1 MRRRFVYALA
11 LPLSLAACSRGKG
24 RHKPSAV
31 NVAHSWDAFYRDWIA
46 PIVHFGTPTL
56 IVFALL
62 LALSRALTPVMLT
75 TDTPGPRGANLLD
88 RARMAGMYWLGVV
101 ALAWSAV
108 EGVVIYPL
116 GRQEPH
122 AVWVAATSIVLIA
135 ASSAVVTTLYAVVGR
150 PLLRQVYAP
159 GVETEA
165 ARQARIH
172 DYARIS
178 LTVTVS
184 IVVLAAAAMCTVELY
199 LGWLV
204 DFHVL
209 NGIYAPLVYAPAL
222 ALLGIVIVG
231 RTRGIGLGL
240 LIHGH
245 DKTGSDDGG
254 LGAFV
259 RARLFALG
267 SAEPGGIRI
276 TERTDVSTLPSEAL
290 SLIPEGTLAKAVQL
304 LASLFTP
311 ATPWRVDV
319 SEQSDG
325 SVVVSLQR
333 NGRVS
338 DAVVIR
344 PSVLRLPAVRSTDPG
359 VATDMGHTDWTVE
372 LRTAAASFILLAL
385 SRRYYHLE
393 AGLSGGKD
401 WRSVALQ
408 VIACDPSTKLGD
420 VQQREMLARA
430 VGYDGDNV
438 AAELALLNATYG
450 NAERGIYI
458 GKLAE
463 LLDRVSNEEGMTPLR
478 LRIRF
483 NIMIALINSAA
494 SGPVPPFDARPS
506 KDASPAC
513 VRAAKALDE
522 ATTQARRLLVFWSD
536 VGNRREYPTLWRDM
550 GEPIV
555 LAARSIAAEWR
566 RRFVEPVPH
575 DLEEEI
581 ALLPD
586 RHVTLLARYE
596 RACLLTARASMAGR
610 SQQDALYREAFDDLQ
625 MAASVQSYQFG
636 ARQDPSFRS
645 LHDVTE
651 VHARYLAGAEADRS
665 RVAEAQVEAD
675 EAEQASN
682 QAVNDPNKTR
692 GEKAKLR
699 RIADEKKKAAE
710 DARRDVAELDPAA
723 FEPRLVVVRFKS
735 IIGDPT
741 PSTFLGLR
749 PLVPYRDALDSRG
762 IHTSDQ
768 LRAKAA
774 DLPAELSITS
784 GVANRLNL
792 LADLYEFLLRHEPAT
807 TAGSDKQAV
816 ATAMTFLVMQAGFDT
831 VQLLEH
837 AVAVQG
843 AADLHRTLLDQSK
856 SWDLVAPTKTEVASW
871 QSA

>member
-1 MRRRFVYALA
+1 MRRRFVIALA
-11 LPLSLAACSRGKG
+11 LPLAGCGSTRAQRNS
-24 RHKPSAV
+24 SAV
-31 NVAHSWDAFYRDWIA
+31 NVAHSWDAFYRNWIA

-75 TDTPGPRGANLLD
+75 TDSPGPRGAKLLD

-101 ALAWSAV
+101 ALGWSAV
-108 EGVVIYPL
+108 EAVVIYPL

-150 PLLRQVYAP
+150 PLRRQIYAP
-159 GVETEA
+159 GVETDA

-172 DYARIS
+172 DYARIW
-178 LTVTVS
+178 LTMTIS
-184 IVVLAAAAMCTVELY
+184 VVLLTAAAVCSAELY
-199 LGWLV
+199 VRVLAN
-204 DFHVL
+204 FHVL
-209 NGIYAPLVYAPAL
+209 NGIYAPLVYSPLL
-222 ALLGIVIVG
+222 AVLGIVIVG

-245 DKTGSDDGG
+245 DKAGSDDGG

-267 SAEPGGIRI
+267 SDEPGGIRI

-319 SEQSDG
+319 TEQSDG

-333 NGRVS
+333 NGKVS

-372 LRTAAASFILLAL
+372 LRTASASFILLAL
-385 SRRYYHLE
+385 SRRYYHLA
-393 AGLSGGKD
+393 AGLSGGRD

-408 VIACDPSTKLGD
+408 VIACDPSSKLGA

-430 VGYDGDNV
+430 VGYDGGNV

-458 GKLAE
+458 GKLE
-463 LLDRVSNEEGMTPLR
+463 DLLRRVSNEEGMTPLR

-494 SGPVPPFDARPS
+494 SGPVPPFDARPA
-506 KDASPAC
+506 KDASPDC
-513 VRAAKALDE
+513 VRTAQALE
-522 ATTQARRLLVFWSD
+522 QATTQARRLLVFWGD
-536 VGNRREYPTLWRDM
+536 VGNRREFPTLWRDM

-566 RRFVEPVPH
+566 RRFSDAVPH

-581 ALLPD
+581 AALPD
-586 RHVTLLARYE
+586 RQLTLLARYE
-596 RACLLTARASMAGR
+596 RACLLTAQASAAGS
-610 SQQDALYREAFDDLQ
+610 SQQDRLYREAFDDLE
-625 MAASVQSYQFG
+625 MAASVQSYRVG

-651 VHARYLAGAEADRS
+651 VHARYLAGADADRA
-665 RVAEAQVEAD
+665 RVAEAAADAQEARNASSRAAD
-675 EAEQASN
+675 DSEQ
-682 QAVNDPNKTR
+682 TR

-699 RIADEKKKAAE
+699 RIAEEKAHAAE
-710 DARRDVAELDPAA
+710 EAEREVAGLDPAA
-723 FEPRLVVVRFKS
+723 FDPSAVVRRFKS

-741 PSTFLGLR
+741 PSTFLDLR
-749 PLVPYRDALDSRG
+749 PLAPYKDALEMRG

-768 LRAKAA
+768 LKAKAA
-774 DLPAELSITS
+774 ELPTELSITQ

-807 TAGSDKQAV
+807 TTGSDKQAV
-816 ATAMTFLVMQAGFDT
+816 ATGMTFLVMQAGFDT

-856 SWDLVAPTKTEVASW
+856 SWDLVAPTEPEVASW